1 MSINWTVT
9 DNSNVT
15 VTSVSV
21 SSNSS
26 TFNVTSNGSSFS
38 FHLCLKCGMMILH
51 DERIGMYVISRQL
64 FDELNHKCYGGTVSK
79 DTVIVYLCEDCNKKF
94 TQVYSK
100 VKKYPIDK
108 QWGKAW
114 FNLLNLKPHR
124 PFIFR

>member
-1 MSINWTVT
+1 MSINWTVS

-15 VTSVSV
+15 TTINVSGNSSTVNV
-21 SSNSS
+21 SSN
-26 TFNVTSNGSSFS
+26 GPS
-38 FHLCLKCGMMILH
+38 FHVCLKCGMIILH
-51 DERIGMYVISRQL
+51 DEHIGMYVISRQL
-64 FDELNHKCYGGTVSK
+64 FDELDHKCYAGTVSK

-94 TQVYSK
+94 NQVYSK
-100 VKKYPIDK
+100 VKKCPIDK